1 MNNINN
7 KIVAKLRTLG
17 EGKSGKGM
25 KKEGR
30 EKHDEGDL
38 RDRMSTF
45 ILRYFIRCNA
55 ALSNQLTVSYKQ

>member
-25 KKEGR
+25 KKGER
-30 EKHDEGDL
+30 EA
-38 RDRMSTF
+38 R
-45 ILRYFIRCNA
+45 
-55 ALSNQLTVSYKQ
+55 

>member
-45 ILRYFIRCNA
+45 YSSPFH
-55 ALSNQLTVSYKQ
+55 TM